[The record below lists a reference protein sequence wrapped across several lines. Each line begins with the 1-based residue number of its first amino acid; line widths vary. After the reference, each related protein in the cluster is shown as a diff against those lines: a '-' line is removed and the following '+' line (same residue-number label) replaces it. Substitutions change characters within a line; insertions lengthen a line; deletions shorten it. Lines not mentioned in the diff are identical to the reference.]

1 MAAEVFGFSEED
13 VRRIRRAVRASE
25 GYKNPRG
32 YRGRWPV
39 LQAPEVVLLQVTG
52 AHDGCAYPAKV
63 RLLDAAACSLS
74 DGVDCLAFN
83 PDE

>member
-1 MAAEVFGFSEED
+1 MPDVVGFSEED
-13 VRRIRRAVRASE
+13 ARRIARAVRATE
-25 GYKNPRG
+25 GLRNRG

-39 LQAPEVVLLQVTG
+39 LHGSEVVLLQVTG

-63 RLLDAAACSLS
+63 RLLDASACTLS